1 MKNSAIL
8 VLVIIFSLTAFAQK
22 PKPAKKSPNAAPKPK
37 VSKPVVNLGDEK
49 EEFEKAVALTNALER
64 IAALQK
70 FIENF
75 PKSAEK
81 TRAQELIVSARAQIG
96 DEKLRL
102 NEIAEGVEYFKLAVK
117 DAPQPMSDKIFNELI
132 LNFPTNLFWNG
143 QRTEAVEIARL
154 IETKAD
160 GNAKQLLGLAT
171 YYLGTENASE
181 AKRIAEK
188 AIALD
193 PALPAAY
200 QTLGLAHRL
209 NFQLEESANAY
220 AKALELDTN
229 SLVSKRSLAEMKRA
243 TGKPDEAAALY
254 REILEKDAAD
264 GLAQTGLI
272 LSLFGAE
279 KRTEAEAEMNKSF
292 EANPNNLV
300 LLVGAAY
307 WYAAHGEGAKAV
319 ELAQQ
324 AVKIEPRYTWAHIAL
339 ARGFLQQ
346 KRPLD
351 AERTLL
357 AARQYGNFPTLDY
370 EIASARLQAGF
381 FREASDILKTNFT
394 VTGDTIK
401 TNLGGR
407 VSKEAANFTELL
419 ALERRASIFEPV
431 AADSTENADK
441 LKNLLILNRNI
452 ASATD
457 EEIASAADEFVK
469 GDDKMKLHRGLF
481 AANLLLQ
488 NKKALPKALELAQ
501 AAVGKTDAALEVSN
515 ASAAVL
521 ADELYES
528 RTTSMSRNQFIIVPE
543 VPRQTLSAILRGRI
557 EEITGWAFYQQS
569 KPAEAAVRLK
579 RAVSVLPEKS
589 AWWRSSMWRLGA
601 ALEADGKDKDA
612 LDSYIKSYP
621 TDAPDGLKYII
632 IESLYKKVNG
642 STDGLETKIGVK
654 PASAFTA
661 SNEIVKTEKTETAA
675 QNTES
680 ADKTPPPNS
689 ETAEPKTEIATTTE
703 TNSEPKTEDLPAN
716 EVKAET
722 NNEIPAANEIKTE
735 PSPQESSNPIA
746 AEKTEITNESAPVI
760 TTEEKPKNEEKSSNE
775 IKTEEVAPTE
785 TSSPTETSEQKETSN
800 SAPTTET
807 PLKPEETS
815 ETKSEIVTENP
826 TVEQSTEKSEE
837 STETNTAT
845 QILPNPELSPAIVTE
860 TKTGTDQ
867 TKQTETPETKTDS
880 PSKTKSLFEPIIIT
894 IPKTEI
900 IKTPN
905 PKTSETNP
913 SVKTV
918 EPATSKTTEET
929 PDENIDAG
937 LVRRRV
943 IEENQACEL
952 VVSQE
957 NVSLLNGGGSLGILV
972 GFEKSGDL
980 KQIKAVSSSPN
991 DLEISFEPEIGELS
1005 GRAFFV
1011 IKSISEK
1018 TGEYKVT
1025 FEAPCGKRAIVVK
1038 VR

>member
-8 VLVIIFSLTAFAQK
+8 ILIIIFSLTAFAQK
-22 PKPAKKSPNAAPKPK
+22 PKPAKKTPNAAPKPK
-37 VSKPVVNLGDEK
+37 ISKPALNIGDEK

-64 IAALQK
+64 IAALQR

-154 IETKAD
+154 IEAKAD

-188 AIALD
+188 SIALD

-272 LSLFGAE
+272 LALFGAE

-324 AVKIEPRYTWAHIAL
+324 AVNVEPRYTWAHIAL

-407 VSKEAANFTELL
+407 VSKEASNFTELL

-431 AADSTENADK
+431 AADNAENADK

-452 ASATD
+452 VSATD
-457 EEIASAADEFVK
+457 EGIASAADEFVK

-680 ADKTPPPNS
+680 ANQTPPPTT
-689 ETAEPKTEIATTTE
+689 ETAEPKTETSPVTE

-722 NNEIPAANEIKTE
+722 NDEITAANETKTE
-735 PSPQESSNPIA
+735 PSPQESPNIST

-760 TTEEKPKNEEKSSNE
+760 KTESETKNEEKSSNE
-775 IKTEEVAPTE
+775 IKTEEIKPTE
-785 TSSPTETSEQKETSN
+785 TSAQKETSN
-800 SAPTTET
+800 SAPTTEA
-807 PLKPEETS
+807 PLKTEETS
-815 ETKSEIVTENP
+815 ETNPEIVTENP
-826 TVEQSTEKSEE
+826 TVKELTEKAEE
-837 STETNTAT
+837 TKTVETTNTVT
-845 QILPNPELSPAIVTE
+845 PVLPNPELVPAPAIVTE
-860 TKTGTDQ
+860 PKTATDQAEPTKT
-867 TKQTETPETKTDS
+867 EETKTDS
-880 PSKTKSLFEPIIIT
+880 PPRPKSLFEPIIIT

-905 PKTSETNP
+905 PKTAETNP

-918 EPATSKTTEET
+918 ETAASKTTQET

-943 IEENQACEL
+943 IEENQACQL

-980 KQIKAVSSSPN
+980 RQIKAVSSSPN

-1011 IKSISEK
+1011 VKSISEK

-1025 FEAPCGKRAIVVK
+1025 FEAPCGKREIIVK